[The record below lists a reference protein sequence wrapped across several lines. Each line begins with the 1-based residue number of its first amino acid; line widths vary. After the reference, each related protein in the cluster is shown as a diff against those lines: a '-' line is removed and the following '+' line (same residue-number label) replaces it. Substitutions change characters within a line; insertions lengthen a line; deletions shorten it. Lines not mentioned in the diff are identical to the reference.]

1 MKLEKLTKR
10 FDDNIAVN
18 NISLNINPGEVF
30 GLNGQNGAG
39 KTTTFRMILD
49 LIEPTSGEII
59 WNDDTKM
66 NELNRARIG
75 YLPEERGRYPK
86 LTVENQILF
95 LGKLRGKNK
104 KELKNE
110 IDYWLKKFQLEDKR
124 KSMTD
129 TLSKGNQQKVQII
142 SSIIH
147 NPEFLILDEPFSGF
161 DPVNAMLLKEVI
173 ASLKKAGTT
182 ILFSSHR
189 MDHVEELCDQICIL
203 KKGNALFNGPLA
215 ELKESYGKVNLFL
228 KGNFDFNELKSLKGV
243 KQAFYQKDEYKL
255 VLENEKAANT
265 IFDKVT
271 SKGFIEKFSLEYLT
285 LEEIFVKKVG
295 EKNVQL

>member
-1 MKLEKLTKR
+1 MKLVKLTKQ

-30 GLNGQNGAG
+30 GLIGQNGAG

-49 LIEPTSGEII
+49 LIEPTSGKII
-59 WNDDTKM
+59 WNDDKNM
-66 NELNRARIG
+66 DELNRAKIG
-75 YLPEERGRYPK
+75 YLPEERGLYPK

-95 LGKLRGKNK
+95 FGKIRGKNK
-104 KELKNE
+104 KELKDE

-147 NPEFLILDEPFSGF
+147 KPEFLILDEPFSGF

-189 MDHVEELCDQICIL
+189 MDHVEELCDQVCIL
-203 KKGNALFNGPLA
+203 KKGTTLFNGPLA
-215 ELKESYGKVNLFL
+215 KLKENYGKVNLFI
-228 KGNFDFNELKSLKGV
+228 KGEFILQELQSFKGV
-243 KQAFYQKDEYKL
+243 KKVTYQKDEFKL
-255 VLENEKAANT
+255 VLEREEFAND
-265 IFDKVT
+265 IFEKVT
-271 SKGFIEKFSLEYLT
+271 KHGFIEKFSLEYLS

-295 EKNVQL
+295 E